1 MGRLKGDKRMERKEK
16 LFCRY
21 YARCGDPKQAAVKA
35 GWLLGA
41 ERAGILLL
49 EREEIR
55 QEIKRAVQEHR
66 ELSGICQTAWERL
79 AVGRISDAVRLLFHE
94 GDAPPE
100 NLEEMELLNISEIK
114 RPKGGGMEIK
124 FFDRLKALEK
134 LQETD
139 ADSRESEGAV
149 FYAALEK
156 GAAALK
162 DCDENNEG

>member
-1 MGRLKGDKRMERKEK
+1 M

-21 YARCGDPKQAAVKA
+21 YARCGDPRQAAVKA

-41 ERAGILLL
+41 ERAGLLL
-49 EREEIR
+49 LSREEIR
-55 QEIKRAVQEHR
+55 REIKKAVQEHR
-66 ELSGICQTAWERL
+66 ELSGICMTAWERL
-79 AVGRISDAVRLLFHE
+79 AAGSISDAVRLLFHE

-100 NLEEMELLNISEIK
+100 NLEDMELLNISEIK
-114 RPKGGGMEIK
+114 RPRGGGMEIK

-139 ADSRESEGAV
+139 EDSREDGGAA

-162 DCDENNEG
+162 DNGEDDEG